1 MQELETGN
9 LIYSDKDKMILRLG
23 CR

>member
-1 MQELETGN
+1 MQELETGS